1 MDYARLIHEYG
12 YYAVLLGTLLEGE
25 TILVLAAVAANQGYL
40 HLPILMPVAVIG
52 AILGDQF
59 FYYMGRNYGNQIL
72 AKFPSLSARAA
83 KVESL
88 IARHHA
94 PVIVVLRFT
103 YGLRIIGPMMVGMSA
118 VTPIQFTL
126 WNSLGSVLWAALII
140 SVGYAFGDTLQW
152 LMGSIQKAQLLALI
166 VLALIGA
173 TGWLIARFRSR
184 SQSKK

>member
-12 YYAVLLGTLLEGE
+12 YYAVLVGTLLEGE
-25 TILVLAAVAANQGYL
+25 TILVLAAVAAHQGYL
-40 HLPILMPVAVIG
+40 HLPVLLPVAVAG

-59 FYYMGRNYGNQIL
+59 FYYMGRLYGNTL
-72 AKFPSLSARAA
+72 VTRFPSLSARAA
-83 KVESL
+83 KVENM

-103 YGLRIIGPMMVGMSA
+103 YGLRIAGPMMVGMSA

-140 SVGYAFGDTLQW
+140 SVGYAFGDALQW
-152 LMGSIQKAQLLALI
+152 LIGSIRKLELL
-166 VLALIGA
+166 VLAVLAVMGTA
-173 TGWLIARFRSR
+173 VWFIARYRTR
-184 SQSKK
+184 RQPKK

>member
-25 TILVLAAVAANQGYL
+25 TILAMAALAAHQGYL
-40 HLPILMPVAVIG
+40 HVPVLLPVAVAG
-52 AILGDQF
+52 AIIGDQF
-59 FYYMGRNYGNQIL
+59 FYYMGRLYGNTL
-72 AKFPSLSARAA
+72 VTHFPSLSARAA
-83 KVESL
+83 RVESL

-103 YGLRIIGPMMVGMSA
+103 YGLRIVGPMMVGMSA

-140 SVGYAFGDTLQW
+140 SVGYAFGDALQW
-152 LMGSIQKAQLLALI
+152 LMGSIRKLEFL
-166 VLALIGA
+166 VLAIMVVAGTLV
-173 TGWLIARFRSR
+173 WLVARYRIR
-184 SQSKK
+184 RQQKK

>member
-1 MDYARLIHEYG
+1 
-12 YYAVLLGTLLEGE
+12 
-25 TILVLAAVAANQGYL
+25 
-40 HLPILMPVAVIG
+40 
-52 AILGDQF
+52 
-59 FYYMGRNYGNQIL
+59 
-72 AKFPSLSARAA
+72 
-83 KVESL
+83 
-88 IARHHA
+88 
-94 PVIVVLRFT
+94 VVLRFT